1 MNKQSCGDKSPY
13 IVYCSKAGRASP
25 AQISIIGKA
34 ERGITSP
41 EYVLLTQ
48 NGTSRKGFQKKD
60 SNEINENDLE
70 CVISRIGNILSVPT
84 AEVIRTYEDPL
95 LQIPH
100 SIVSI
105 SVAQQDNEQFLSFSD
120 MQDEL
125 FWDLSSGVISISPW
139 IQNWIAIC
147 HRRKQNPEGIWELY
161 ATSREDCEASLRY
174 PLEIANLW
182 AVKHDIELIDL
193 DSSIVK
199 MVLFDIIIGQ
209 TDRGQG
215 NYGVLVDWSLK
226 TARLAPL
233 FDNATLKKPGMDESL
248 NGLNRLL
255 VNRDLLAECAY
266 NLWQDLFVSRA
277 SSFLQQESHVFSL
290 LSHCRNELSEDTLC
304 FLQGRISS
312 AMNRLKQMITNTT
325 TVAPTQPSTLF
336 EDTLLNEVIIQV
348 FKEHHLEPLQIT
360 RLGVMGF
367 EPKYHVQTNSAAYLV
382 KFSAYNRFY
391 PELLGMMK
399 TMSTRIPAL
408 SIPLFSVNHD
418 GICRQVNIYTW
429 FEGTSINE
437 LIHQLP
443 ERDCYLLGVRCG
455 DILQNIHNNKQN
467 EIIETY
473 SLANNLAQSMRVLFD
488 RPDLL
493 TQRDKYLPQMH
504 IWMKKLIRPHKPS
517 LVHMDYVPKNLV
529 ATNDSIYVIDWDSC
543 EISDPWL
550 DFFEKGL
557 ALYPERQAF
566 NAGIIDGYFG
576 GNVPSDFW
584 DYFMA
589 LTVFALVRTST
600 WTANLDNPS
609 YISMIEQHVCNSY
622 EGFTK
627 SVPSWYAQYSPMN
640 RDSLDPC
647 HDFFG

>member
-1 MNKQSCGDKSPY
+1 MNKQACGDKPPY
-13 IVYCSKAGRASP
+13 MVYCSKVGCVSP

-48 NGTSRKGFQKKD
+48 NGSSRKGFQKKD
-60 SNEINENDLE
+60 SNDINENDLE

-84 AEVIRTYEDPL
+84 AEVIRTYEDSL
-95 LQIPH
+95 LQTPH

-125 FWDLSSGVISISPW
+125 FWDLSSGAISISPW

-147 HRRKQNPEGIWELY
+147 NRRKQNPDGIWELY
-161 ATSREDCEASLRY
+161 AASREDCEASLRY
-174 PLEIANLW
+174 PFEIANLW
-182 AVKHDIELIDL
+182 AAKHDIELIDL
-193 DSSIVK
+193 ESSIVK

-215 NYGVLVDWSLK
+215 NYGVLVDWSSK

-266 NLWQDLFVSRA
+266 NLWQDLFVSHA
-277 SSFLQQESHVFSL
+277 SSFLRQESHVFSV
-290 LSHCRNELSEDTLC
+290 LSRCRNELSEDTLC
-304 FLQGRISS
+304 FLKERISS
-312 AMNRLKQMITNTT
+312 AMNHLRQLITGTT
-325 TVAPTQPSTLF
+325 PVAPTQPSTLF

-360 RLGVMGF
+360 RLGVMGY
-367 EPKYHVQTNSAAYLV
+367 EPKYHVQTNSTTYLA

-391 PELLGMMK
+391 PDLLDVMK
-399 TMSTRIPAL
+399 STAKHTPTL

-418 GICRQVNIYTW
+418 GIRRQVNIYTW
-429 FEGTSINE
+429 VEGTPLNE
-437 LIHQLP
+437 LIHQLS
-443 ERDCYLLGVRCG
+443 ERECYHLGVRCG
-455 DILQNIHNNKQN
+455 DKLLNIHSNKQKQ
-467 EIIETY
+467 ILETY
-473 SLANNLAQSMRVLFD
+473 SFENNLARSMRVLFD
-488 RPDLL
+488 RPDILA
-493 TQRDKYLPQMH
+493 QRNKYLPQMH
-504 IWMKKLIRPHKPS
+504 IWMEKLRRPHEPA

-557 ALYPERQAF
+557 ALYSERQAF
-566 NAGIIDGYFG
+566 NAGIIDGYFA
-576 GNVPSDFW
+576 GNVPSEFW

-600 WTANLDNPS
+600 WTTNLNNPS
-609 YISMIEQHVCNSY
+609 YISMIEQHVCDSY

-627 SVPSWYAQYSPMN
+627 RVPSWYAKYSHMN
-640 RDSLDPC
+640 RDPQDS
-647 HDFFG
+647 